1 MSLEIENEAIALLC
15 KAGIPSWMVEHL
27 RRIGYFSQPASTKH
41 HLACKQGLLVH
52 SNNVTKNLLKISE
65 AMSICWPRP
74 ESPYLVGMLHDLVK
88 CHCYKWTG
96 DCYEYCQP
104 NYPGHGIASVMI
116 ASEIGISLFQA
127 EIMAITYHMGMFNIG
142 KEYTKEE
149 FDAALKSK
157 DSRFILATHYADWDA
172 SRNEPNTIEG

>member
-1 MSLEIENEAIALLC
+1 MNLEIEKEAIAFLD
-15 KAGIPSWMVEHL
+15 KAGIYNFMVHNL
-27 RRIGYFSQPASTKH
+27 RTMGYFSQPASIKH
-41 HLACKQGLLVH
+41 HLACQQGLVVH

-65 AMSICWPRP
+65 AMYISWPRP

-88 CHCYKWTG
+88 CHCYQRTG
-96 DCYEYCQP
+96 DGYEYCQP

-116 ASEIGISLFQA
+116 ASELGISLLHE

-157 DSRFILATHYADWDA
+157 DSRFILATHYADWAA
-172 SRNEPNTIEG
+172 SNKEPQTFE